1 MSFPQPEKHEGF
13 TLVVTTTVQPGKLD
27 EFLDHFWKVVKLVSS
42 EPECL
47 SFEVFRYSDE
57 PDKLKWIENW
67 GKSKEWFFENQITK
81 GYMKPYLEATDR
93 LLVGGKQWEI
103 LERFGGEWARAKES
117 VYKQA

>member
-67 GKSKEWFFENQITK
+67 GKSKEWFFEVSFLTSSSHVAPDSTLDMPR
-81 GYMKPYLEATDR
+81 GYLVIYIWDLGEMRPY
-93 LLVGGKQWEI
+93 
-103 LERFGGEWARAKES
+103 
-117 VYKQA
+117 